1 MGGLSSYGS
10 VYNMPRISQALLNS
24 PTTKVEDTT
33 LVYDSDTEYGDK
45 EHFSSVLTAGR
56 IVQLPLAL
64 PYSISGTKSVRNDL
78 ESAAPSWMWVDQS
91 SGLVTLD
98 TSQAPIGVS
107 FAFGVETT
115 IPPST
120 WPHVRRSFT
129 ISVGQ

>member
-1 MGGLSSYGS
+1 MGGLASHPMY
-10 VYNMPRISQALLNS
+10 YNMTKGSEVLINS
-24 PTTKVEDTT
+24 ATTRSEDTT

-120 WPHVRRSFT
+120 WPHVRRTFT

>member
-1 MGGLSSYGS
+1 MGGLASHPMY
-10 VYNMPRISQALLNS
+10 YNMTKGSEVLINS
-24 PTTKVEDTT
+24 ATTRSEDTT

-56 IVQLPLAL
+56 IVQRPLAL

-115 IPPST
+115 VPPST

>member
-1 MGGLSSYGS
+1 MLQIYDTLIVSDTS
-10 VYNMPRISQALLNS
+10 RI
-24 PTTKVEDTT
+24 EDTT

-45 EHFSSVLTAGR
+45 EEYSSVITAGR

-64 PYSISGTKSVRNDL
+64 PYSQSGTKSVRNDL

-98 TSQAPIGVS
+98 TSQAVIGVPYS
-107 FAFGVETT
+107 FGVETT

-120 WPHVRRSFT
+120 WPHVRRSFS

>member
-1 MGGLSSYGS
+1 MGGLASHPMH
-10 VYNMPRISQALLNS
+10 YNMTKGSEVLINS
-24 PTTKVEDTT
+24 ATTRSEDTT

>member
-1 MGGLSSYGS
+1 MGEIPETLVVSDTSSIQD
-10 VYNMPRISQALLNS
+10 N
-24 PTTKVEDTT
+24 T

-45 EHFSSVLTAGR
+45 EEYSSVISAGR

-64 PYSISGTKSVRNDL
+64 PYSRSGTKSVRNDL

-120 WPHVRRSFT
+120 WPHVRRTFT